1 MKISLVF
8 AAAAAVAYAAALA
21 ILIAILPGHLDE
33 FLLTNDDYCYTPL
46 PLKDDDGGGDTNGH
60 VDHPSIHVDYGEY
73 KHKIRMDDHELYY
86 DDDTTNRERRP
97 STMQEEQ
104 RKEEEVKEGQMM
116 INHHGRLLR
125 LLRRVTHSILWRVS
139 LHLWDQQQSME
150 GDNNDDSSITTTTCP
165 IRDED
170 YGQQQQQ
177 FMQNFSPMN
186 ELRWDHSKK
195 EDNLQSHGNIH
206 HPTSRSRLLHPMCQT
221 YRKFRS
227 CVRFQQLWLPWN
239 WYYRNE
245 FRMRGLTLQ
254 SSSEEDVSFVS
265 IIREGNDNN
274 NIVHSS
280 SSSRWWRTMRL
291 WKYFVNAA
299 RIEVVP
305 RGGGGADGGAEINN
319 SATTEQSP
327 PQQQWEH
334 EHSSPPNY
342 YSGLPPQVLPPSVEI
357 ETVDI
362 SLTRD
367 DVLSAQIQGVVINIV
382 LQQGGLLALGA
393 MPIQEALYLLP
404 KPPEV
409 YGLFPRIGVLN
420 VTDVTLNLY
429 ENKIFVRTGNYD
441 DGGSL
446 SSLKLLGKMRIPD
459 KFFTPVTNLTVANER
474 TGGIDQKDFQ
484 PMMESSLSDALR
496 QYVLGEAVAT
506 FRSSWAQAHKA
517 QEQLQN
523 FFIVQTQEL
532 YLEKWIGMGA
542 QAWHETQLNVWNR
555 VVNGTAPLVT
565 AVKDIVRDL
574 KGIVSE
580 PVAPLAV
587 VASHH
592 WNRTVEGFN
601 KHGIWFDTQ
610 HMLDHYNEL
619 VSRRNDFKHENK
631 ISKHLSEL
639 KYAFDEFVA
648 KSSQDL
654 ELLVESC
661 ELEVKD
667 MWLAWHRQFMP
678 ELPQDVDANDWII
691 WI

>member
-1 MKISLVF
+1 MKKSLVF
-8 AAAAAVAYAAALA
+8 AAAAAALPLLLAYAAASI
-21 ILIAILPGHLDE
+21 ILAILPGHLDE

-46 PLKDDDGGGDTNGH
+46 MDNGGGGDTNDN
-60 VDHPSIHVDYGEY
+60 DHPSIHVDYGEY
-73 KHKIRMDDHELYY
+73 KHKISIDDHELYY
-86 DDDTTNRERRP
+86 DNGTTNRGRRS
-97 STMQEEQ
+97 STTQEEHG
-104 RKEEEVKEGQMM
+104 KEEEEVKEGQMM
-116 INHHGRLLR
+116 TMNHSRLLR

-139 LHLWDQQQSME
+139 LHLWDQQSSMK
-150 GDNNDDSSITTTTCP
+150 GDNNDDSITAITATTTCP

-170 YGQQQQQ
+170 GQQQQ
-177 FMQNFSPMN
+177 FIQNYSPTN
-186 ELRWDHSKK
+186 ELKWDHSKK
-195 EDNLQSHGNIH
+195 EDNPQEHRNNIH
-206 HPTSRSRLLHPMCQT
+206 HRTSRRVLHPMCQT

-227 CVRFQQLWLPWN
+227 RVRFQQLWLPWN

-245 FRMRGLTLQ
+245 LRMRSLTFH

-265 IIREGNDNN
+265 IRDGKKND
-274 NIVHSS
+274 HSS
-280 SSSRWWRTMRL
+280 SSSRWWRTTMGL
-291 WKYFVNAA
+291 WNYFVNAVL
-299 RIEVVP
+299 IEVVP
-305 RGGGGADGGAEINN
+305 RGGGGGGFGTEIND

-327 PQQQWEH
+327 PQQREH

-342 YSGLPPQVLPPSVEI
+342 YSGLFPKLLPPSLEI

-362 SLTRD
+362 SITRG

-382 LQQGGLLALGA
+382 LQKEGLLALGA

-404 KPPEV
+404 KPPED

-420 VTDVTLNLY
+420 VTGVTLNLY
-429 ENKIFVRTGNYD
+429 ENKIVPGGNDD

-446 SSLKLLGKMRIPD
+446 SSLNLLGKMRIPD
-459 KFFTPVTNLTVANER
+459 KFFAPVTSLTVAHER

-496 QYVLGEAVAT
+496 QYVLDEAAAA
-506 FRSSWAQAHKA
+506 FRNSWAQAHKA

-523 FFIVQTQEL
+523 FFMLQTQEL

-555 VVNGTAPLVT
+555 VVNGTAPLVA
-565 AVKDIVRDL
+565 AVEDIVRDL

-587 VASHH
+587 IASHH
-592 WNRTVEGFN
+592 WNRTMEGFN

-610 HMLDHYNEL
+610 QIWGRYSEL
-619 VSRRNDFKHENK
+619 VSRRNDFKHENI
-631 ISKHLSEL
+631 ISKNLNEL

-678 ELPQDVDANDWII
+678 ELPQDVDTNDWIS
-691 WI
+691 WM